1 MTGDMVYLILRE
13 RDRFPKERLEVM
25 GKEAKKI
32 KKNYFAPM
40 LIVGIAVI
48 AVATAVVSLLI

>member
-1 MTGDMVYLILRE
+1 
-13 RDRFPKERLEVM
+13 M

-32 KKNYFAPM
+32 KKNYFALM